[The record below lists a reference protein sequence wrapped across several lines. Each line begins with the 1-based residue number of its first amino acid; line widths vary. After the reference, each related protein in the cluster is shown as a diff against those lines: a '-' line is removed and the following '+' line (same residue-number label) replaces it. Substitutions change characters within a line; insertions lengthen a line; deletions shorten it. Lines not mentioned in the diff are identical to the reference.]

1 MGVFPRSHSNLRQV
15 YFNRTGN
22 SVLRQQ
28 SEKAMPVPVEDNM
41 FDIPI
46 GVVNQET
53 CKVHGHDRVRVRR
66 DVEVGEVMKP
76 LEARYP
82 GSYITLNNKL
92 TQLQEDDILS
102 EVYQE
107 GDVLT
112 GLKMK
117 HNIERNGVK
126 WCDKPSGDVVVLS
139 NIVTKQHLV
148 VETKNEQIFQF
159 KPKEYAPV
167 VSIFW
172 KQYDDVPETEEEEEE
187 RRHKKEKKE
196 KREKE
201 MKEEKE
207 EKEKKEEKEEKQEG
221 DVLTG
226 LKMKHNIERNGVKWC

>member
-53 CKVHGHDRVRVRR
+53 CKVHGHDRVRVSR

-76 LEARYP
+76 LEKLYP

-139 NIVTKQHLV
+139 NILTKQHLV
-148 VETKNEQIFQF
+148 VETKNEQTFQF
-159 KPKEYAPV
+159 KPNEYAPV

-172 KQYDDVPETEEEEEE
+172 KQYDDFPETEEEKEE
-187 RRHKKEKKE
+187 RRQKKEKKE

-201 MKEEKE
+201 EKEDMEDMEDNEEKE
-207 EKEKKEEKEEKQEG
+207 EDEKEEEKEERRQK
-221 DVLTG
+221 
-226 LKMKHNIERNGVKWC
+226 K

>member
-1 MGVFPRSHSNLRQV
+1 MGSPSQKSVQSASSLFQSDWKYRLRV
-15 YFNRTGN
+15 ERTKD
-22 SVLRQQ
+22 S
-28 SEKAMPVPVEDNM
+28 KMPVPVEDDE

-53 CKVHGHDRVRVRR
+53 CKVHGHDRVRVSR
-66 DVEVGEVMKP
+66 DVQVGEVMKP
-76 LEARYP
+76 LEKRYP
-82 GSYITLNNKL
+82 GSYVTLNNKL

-126 WCDKPSGDVVVLS
+126 WCDKPAGDVVVLS

-159 KPKEYAPV
+159 KPTEYAPV

-172 KQYDDVPETEEEEEE
+172 KQYDDVPETEEEKEE
-187 RRHKKEKKE
+187 RRQKKEKKE
-196 KREKE
+196 KKEKE

-207 EKEKKEEKEEKQEG
+207 EKS
-221 DVLTG
+221 
-226 LKMKHNIERNGVKWC
+226 